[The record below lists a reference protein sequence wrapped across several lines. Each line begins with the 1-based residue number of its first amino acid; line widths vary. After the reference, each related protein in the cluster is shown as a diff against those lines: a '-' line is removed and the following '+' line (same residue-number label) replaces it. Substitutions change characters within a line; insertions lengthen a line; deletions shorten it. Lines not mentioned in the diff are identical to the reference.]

1 MKQLDLSHLRLPTLM
16 ATLQRLRSLS
26 VALLSSYL
34 LASCTILIPDPIENN
49 IAPIQRIEQ
58 AEIRSLV
65 NDELL
70 NVDTAARPPVI
81 AVYRESFTDQTG
93 ARRSDSQFATFST
106 AITQAPHAYL
116 IRALKHAGKNKDGF
130 FEVVERVGLDHVTK
144 ERQLIRSTR
153 ESFDEKQKLPP
164 LVFAGLIMEGGVI
177 GYESNTTSGGAGA
190 RYLGIGTSKAYRRDT
205 VQVSLRTVSVT
216 TGKVLM
222 EVLVSKTILSASL
235 DNDVFRFV
243 ADSTELVEV
252 EGGVVRNESVNI
264 ALQAA
269 IETAVLQTIKEGVEY
284 NYWTVRR

>member
-1 MKQLDLSHLRLPTLM
+1 MKLLDLSHSRSPTL
-16 ATLQRLRSLS
+16 TVIQQRLRSLS

-34 LASCTILIPDPIENN
+34 LSSCTILIPDPIENT
-49 IAPIQRIEQ
+49 IPPVQKIEQ
-58 AEIRSLV
+58 AEIRGLV
-65 NDELL
+65 NEDLL
-70 NVDTAARPPVI
+70 NVDPPIRTPVI
-81 AVYRESFTDQTG
+81 AVYRDSFTDQTG
-93 ARRSDSQFATFST
+93 ARRSNSQFATFST

-116 IRALKHAGKNKDGF
+116 IRALQHAGKNKDGF
-130 FEVVERVGLDHVTK
+130 FSVVERVGLDHVTK

-269 IETAVLQTIKEGVEY
+269 IETAVLQTIEEGVSY
-284 NYWTVRR
+284 GYWTVRR

>member
-1 MKQLDLSHLRLPTLM
+1 M
-16 ATLQRLRSLS
+16 ATPQRLRSLS

-70 NVDTAARPPVI
+70 NVDPASRTPVI

-93 ARRSDSQFATFST
+93 ARRSNSQFATFST

-153 ESFDEKQKLPP
+153 ESFDERQKLPP

-284 NYWTVRR
+284 KYWTVRR

>member
-1 MKQLDLSHLRLPTLM
+1 M
-16 ATLQRLRSLS
+16 ATPQKLRSLS

-70 NVDTAARPPVI
+70 NVDPAARTPVI

-93 ARRSDSQFATFST
+93 ARRSNSQFATFST

-153 ESFDEKQKLPP
+153 ESFDERQKLPP

>member
-1 MKQLDLSHLRLPTLM
+1 M
-16 ATLQRLRSLS
+16 ATPQRLRSLS

-34 LASCTILIPDPIENN
+34 LSSCTILVTDPIENN

-70 NVDTAARPPVI
+70 NVDPAVRTPVI

-93 ARRSDSQFATFST
+93 ARRSNSQFATFST

-116 IRALKHAGKNKDGF
+116 IRALKHAGKDNEGF
-130 FEVVERVGLDHVTK
+130 FQVVERVGLDHVTK

-153 ESFDEKQKLPP
+153 ESFDEAQKLPP

-190 RYLGIGTSKAYRRDT
+190 RYLGIGMSKAYRRDT

-216 TGKVLM
+216 TGKVLI

-243 ADSTELVEV
+243 ANSTELVEV

-269 IETAVLQTIKEGVEY
+269 IETAVLQTIKEGIEY
-284 NYWTVRR
+284 KYWTVRR

>member
-1 MKQLDLSHLRLPTLM
+1 MKLLDLLHSRSPTL
-16 ATLQRLRSLS
+16 TGIPQRLRSLL
-26 VALLSSYL
+26 VALPSSYL
-34 LASCTILIPDPIENN
+34 LASCTILIPDPIDNN
-49 IAPIQRIEQ
+49 LAPIQRIEQ

-70 NVDTAARPPVI
+70 NVDPPIRTPVI

-93 ARRSDSQFATFST
+93 ARRSNSQFATFST

-116 IRALKHAGKNKDGF
+116 IRALKHAGKNNDGF
-130 FEVVERVGLDHVTK
+130 FQVVERVGLDHVTK

-269 IETAVLQTIKEGVEY
+269 IETAVLQTIKEGIEY
-284 NYWTVRR
+284 KYWTVRR